1 MVMVTVMVTLMVM
14 VTIMMIV
21 APMKKGIT
29 NATMTVVAAIRI
41 VTSVATHKP
50 YAPNKNA

>member
-1 MVMVTVMVTLMVM
+1 MVMVTVMVTLMM

-29 NATMTVVAAIRI
+29 IATMTVVAAIRI